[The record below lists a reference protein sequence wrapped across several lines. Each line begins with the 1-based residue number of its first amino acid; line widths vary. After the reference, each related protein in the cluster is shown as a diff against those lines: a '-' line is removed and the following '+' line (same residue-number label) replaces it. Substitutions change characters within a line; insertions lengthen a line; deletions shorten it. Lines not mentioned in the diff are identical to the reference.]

1 VGDFKGQISF
11 SIGQGR
17 GGGREICCYMCDK
30 LGHMEY
36 ECLENRNARERIFV
50 VALVEDVEPKV
61 KDAENVP
68 KIEKSL
74 LLNNMFLK
82 LEK

>member
-1 VGDFKGQISF
+1 
-11 SIGQGR
+11 
-17 GGGREICCYMCDK
+17 MCDK